1 MMIDGA
7 GAQNLEGKL
16 PHAEGHVDWFL
27 AELVRR
33 ANEGGL
39 SLGLTLCVGGGLV
52 SGALIGGREYFE
64 GFAGDVASSVAD
76 ATVAHKVR
84 EFFRSPAAL
93 YQPDEGLPGGA
104 KASSLA
110 DPLSYIHLKAARFF
124 TSSGAPIPGSCGG
137 YWRGKLSAVDGFV
150 LGLQAA

>member
-1 MMIDGA
+1 MIDGA
-7 GAQNLEGKL
+7 GAQKQEGKL
-16 PHAEGHVDWFL
+16 PHAKGHVDWFL

-52 SGALIGGREYFE
+52 SGVLIGGREYFE
-64 GFAGDVASSVAD
+64 GFAGDVASGVAD
-76 ATVAHKVR
+76 PTVARKVR

-93 YQPDEGLPGGA
+93 YQPEEGCPGGA
-104 KASSLA
+104 RVSSLA
-110 DPLSYIHLKAARFF
+110 DPLSYIHLKAVRFF
-124 TSSGAPIPGSCGG
+124 TASGEPIPGSYGG

>member
-1 MMIDGA
+1 MIDGA
-7 GAQNLEGKL
+7 GAEKPEGKL
-16 PHAEGHVDWFL
+16 AHAEGHVDWFL

-39 SLGLTLCVGGGLV
+39 SMGLTLCVGGVLV

-64 GFAGDVASSVAD
+64 GFAGEVASGVAD
-76 ATVAHKVR
+76 PAVARKAR

-93 YQPDEGLPGGA
+93 YQPEEGRPGGA
-104 KASSLA
+104 KVSSVA

-124 TSSGAPIPGSCGG
+124 TASGEPIPVNHGG

-150 LGLQAA
+150 LGLQTA